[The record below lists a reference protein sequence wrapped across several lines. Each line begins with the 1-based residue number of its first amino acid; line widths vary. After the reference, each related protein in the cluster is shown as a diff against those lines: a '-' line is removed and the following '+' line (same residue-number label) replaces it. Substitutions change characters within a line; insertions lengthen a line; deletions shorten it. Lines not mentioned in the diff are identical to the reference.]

1 MSTYQISTTPAR
13 IALSLCML
21 LAGGFII
28 ALVTFGGHASAQVDP
43 YSSGSPSI
51 SPSLITHTS
60 TPSPSDSVLGDIE
73 KRDDDSDPK
82 EILPEVK
89 GKRVLPITGGDMMLF
104 VATGASMIGTGA
116 LVLRRTRR
124 RS

>member
-1 MSTYQISTTPAR
+1 
-13 IALSLCML
+13 
-21 LAGGFII
+21 
-28 ALVTFGGHASAQVDP
+28 VDP